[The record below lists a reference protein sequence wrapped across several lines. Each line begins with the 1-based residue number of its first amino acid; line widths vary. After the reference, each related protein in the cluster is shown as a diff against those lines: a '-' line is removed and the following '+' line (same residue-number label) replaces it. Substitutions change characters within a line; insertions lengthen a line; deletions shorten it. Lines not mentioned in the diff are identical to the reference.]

1 LRFAFVRKRLRIT
14 APYPKGSSGNAVS
27 RDMKTPFS
35 KSEAQLILSIA
46 HERAEYRAA
55 VAGVEL
61 ESAAGSAIYDTVIYS
76 TLSELAPALSIEE
89 FIGLLARPEVL
100 H

>member
-1 LRFAFVRKRLRIT
+1 LRIT
-14 APYPKGSSGNAVS
+14 APYPKGSSGDAVS